1 VFSKRLVTLIVL
13 VAATGA
19 LVGCGSSSKSPTA
32 IDTAPPAVP
41 TGLSAARESGWVT
54 ISWAPNTTDADFAG
68 FRLVRT
74 ARDQDSSLI
83 DTPEDVTEYVDPA
96 PVLGTTSTYAVTAVD
111 INGNESAYATV
122 LVTIPNVH
130 VDAQPIV
137 AGDAQGMTG
146 SGDQPG
152 PGGHTGER
160 HQGK

>member
-74 ARDQDSSLI
+74 ARDQESSLI
-83 DTPEDVTEYVDPA
+83 DAPEDITEYVDPA

-122 LVTIPNVH
+122 LVTIPNIH
-130 VDAQPIV
+130 VDVQPIV
-137 AGDAQGMTG
+137 AGDEQGTTG

-152 PGGHTGER
+152 PGGHVGDR
-160 HQGK
+160 QQGK

>member
-1 VFSKRLVTLIVL
+1 MFSKRLVILLLL

-41 TGLSAARESGWVT
+41 TGLYATRAAGGVT

-74 ARDQDSSLI
+74 ARDQESILI
-83 DTPEDVTEYVDPA
+83 DSPEDVTEYVDPA
-96 PVLGTTSTYAVTAVD
+96 PVPGTTSVYAVTAVD

-122 LVTIPNVH
+122 LVTIPYVH

-137 AGDAQGMTG
+137 AGDGQGLSGT
-146 SGDQPG
+146 GDQPG
-152 PGGHTGER
+152 PGGHVGER